1 MGPKNLDPDL
11 LSIMV
16 MHILTEIKVNIT
28 LFNTHYDH
36 KCFWCA
42 LVKKRQILMVQDFFV
57 ANQILE
63 YFKYFAFL
71 STFDG

>member
-11 LSIMV
+11 LFIMV
-16 MHILTEIKVNIT
+16 MHILTEIKVNIAS
-28 LFNTHYDH
+28 FNIHYDH
-36 KCFWCA
+36 KCLRCA
-42 LVKKRQILMVQDFFV
+42 LVKKRQILMVQNFFV